1 MGQGVHFSTV
11 CATQGSWT
19 FLIYV
24 SFLSYYLFIFL
35 FLLEPLSP
43 LSLQIPL
50 PAWSLFLW
58 KSHCMCVNH
67 MVFSLMSLSPCSLAG
82 VILLLGVLQSGYFL
96 LTRLCIQW
104 SGHRE
109 MLYPM
114 CSEANRMNS
123 STQTLSFSK
132 LPLHFGL
139 LNWVCVARPWAVLE
153 FCCPY
158 TSSPCT
164 PGFTV
169 LFLSSWTWEAGW
181 SPWGCFLFLLP
192 VN

>member
-1 MGQGVHFSTV
+1 MFFFFFFSSWTTFSTV
-11 CATQGSWT
+11 SSDTPPC
-19 FLIYV
+19 LV
-24 SFLSYYLFIFL
+24 SF
-35 FLLEPLSP
+35 
-43 LSLQIPL
+43 
-50 PAWSLFLW
+50 FLW

-82 VILLLGVLQSGYFL
+82 VTLLLAVLQSGYFL
-96 LTRLCIQW
+96 LTHLCIQW
-104 SGHRE
+104 PGHRE

-132 LPLHFGL
+132 LPLQFGSL
-139 LNWVCVARPWAVLE
+139 SWVCVARTWAVLE

-164 PGFTV
+164 PGFNI
-169 LFLSSWTWEAGW
+169 LFLSPWTWEAGW
-181 SPWGCFLFLLP
+181 SPWGCFLRLLP